1 LKKFIGLSLVAITLL
16 AIVLAVS
23 GCASPTPTVAPTA
36 APTAIVNVTVT
47 PAANVTVT
55 PAANVTVTP
64 APNATATP
72 VPANVHTAKIGN
84 QTFTFTTLA
93 PGKLAVATDA
103 AYEPFENVNTATNKI
118 EGFDIDLMD
127 QIAKDLNLTPEYT
140 NQAFDSIILSIQTK
154 KFDTSISAFTI
165 KPERQASV
173 DFTDAYFENKGQAI
187 AVKPGSNIT
196 KPADLV
202 GHKVAVQ
209 TGTAGQDAV
218 KAIPNMTESDIK
230 FYTIMPDVM
239 LALKKGEVDA
249 AAGDYAVMLP
259 YVNRYPGDYQF
270 APEFLSGLEY
280 FGIINNK
287 DDKNLTA
294 AMNAALANM
303 KTNGQYQTIYNKW
316 FA

>member
-1 LKKFIGLSLVAITLL
+1 LKKALGIPLILVFIL
-16 AIVLAVS
+16 AIVVVLS
-23 GCASPTPTVAPTA
+23 GCTSPTPTATP
-36 APTAIVNVTVT
+36 NV
-47 PAANVTVT
+47 
-55 PAANVTVTP
+55 
-64 APNATATP
+64 TATP
-72 VPANVHTAKIGN
+72 VPQSEHTATIGN
-84 QTFTFTTLA
+84 QTFTFTTLS
-93 PGKLAVATDA
+93 PGKLSVATDA
-103 AYEPFENVNTATNKI
+103 AYEPFENVNTTTNKI

-127 QIAKDLNLTPEYT
+127 GIAQQLNLTPEYT
-140 NQAFDSIILSIQTK
+140 NQAFDTIILSIQTK
-154 KFDTSISAFTI
+154 KYDTSISAFTI
-165 KPERQASV
+165 KPERQKNV
-173 DFTDAYFENKGQAI
+173 DFTDPYFENKGQAI
-187 AVKPGSNIT
+187 AVKPNSTIKN
-196 KPADLV
+196 ASDLV

-218 KAIPNMTESDIK
+218 KAIPGMKESDIK

-239 LALKKGEVDA
+239 LSLKKGEVDA

-287 DDKNLTA
+287 DNKNLTA

>member
-1 LKKFIGLSLVAITLL
+1 MLLVIALTI
-16 AIVLAVS
+16 S
-23 GCASPTPTVAPTA
+23 GCTSPTPTA
-36 APTAIVNVTVT
+36 APTETPTAIPNATVT
-47 PAANVTVT
+47 PAPNA
-55 PAANVTVTP
+55 TVTP

-72 VPANVHTAKIGN
+72 APANVHTATIGN

-93 PGKLAVATDA
+93 PGKLTVATDA
-103 AYEPFENVNTATNKI
+103 AYEPFENVNTTTNKI

-154 KFDTSISAFTI
+154 KYDTSISAFTI
-165 KPERQASV
+165 KPERQLSV
-173 DFTDAYFENKGQAI
+173 DFTDPYYENKGQAI
-187 AVKPGSNIT
+187 TTKPGSNIT

-249 AAGDYAVMLP
+249 AAGDYAVMKP
-259 YVNRYPGDYQF
+259 YVDSYPGDYQF
-270 APEFLSGLEY
+270 APTFLSETEY

-287 DDKNLTA
+287 DNKNLTA
-294 AMNAALANM
+294 AMNAALANL
-303 KTNGQYQTIYNKW
+303 KANGQYQTIYNKW